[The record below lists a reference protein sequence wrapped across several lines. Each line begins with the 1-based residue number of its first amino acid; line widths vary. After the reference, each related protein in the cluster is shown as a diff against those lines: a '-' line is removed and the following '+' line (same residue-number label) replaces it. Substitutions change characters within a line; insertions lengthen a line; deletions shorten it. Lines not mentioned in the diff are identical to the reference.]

1 MAHVFLKRLNSLVT
15 NLRKFSPAQIKSWAS
30 FVIALALL
38 VVVVVHSIVALEQ
51 IGYGPWFFNLLM
63 QSLGRSR

>member
-15 NLRKFSPAQIKSWAS
+15 NLRKFSPAQIMAWTILVLVLSR
-30 FVIALALL
+30 VIVPLD
-38 VVVVVHSIVALEQ
+38 Q
-51 IGYGPWFFNLLM
+51 IGYGPWFFILLM